1 MPAIDAG
8 ALAARLAAG
17 DAGNTAQKGEALEAV
32 VADTLCQIDGVGLI
46 RRNIEDYAGSIEID
60 ILLYNLKHP
69 SGLPYLPSHL
79 VIECK
84 NWQSPVDSATLTVF
98 AAKLRRFRVD
108 FGILVAANGIT
119 GDPQEKT
126 AAHAH
131 LRYVYERDGMIIVVV
146 TRAEL
151 ESLTDTAELEAL
163 IRDKYGLSIMGAH
176 EF

>member
-1 MPAIDAG
+1 MPAIDTA

-17 DAGNTAQKGEALEAV
+17 DVGNTAQKGEALEAV
-32 VADTLCQIDGVGLI
+32 VSDTFCQIDGVGLI
-46 RRNIEDYAGSIEID
+46 RRNIEDNAGSIEID

-69 SGLPYLPSHL
+69 GGLPYLPSHL

-84 NWQSPVDSATLTVF
+84 NWQNPVDSATLTVF

-119 GDPQEKT
+119 GDPQDKT

-151 ESLTDTAELEAL
+151 ESLIDTAELEAL